1 MRSFGVMS
9 TQTRT
14 PEAVTTY
21 ATASNPSRVA
31 RVVWP
36 LIAVAVAVGLAAVRL
51 RANVRFYFVD
61 DTQTGAFGQWW
72 ELGDRLLQGT
82 IPMLNPSAW
91 QGGNYFAEG
100 QWGLL
105 NPVTWIIALTARAAP
120 DAVVHVTAVKVV
132 FLGLL
137 ALGTYLLARSFGA
150 APAWSAL
157 SGVLVTQVGFTVFMD
172 ATSWVTGLLCAA
184 VFPWA
189 WWGLRQAVDDGRLP
203 VWFLAS
209 SYVLITFGYV
219 FGVMVLVIL
228 LVETLVRALVAR
240 DRGRI
245 IRALAASAWSALL
258 TIVIYLPGVLT
269 ASVTERAGGGVLN
282 TGFLSADLSDLAAS
296 STTVATATINAWGDG
311 PIHAPLAFVA
321 WVVPLFAFVLP
332 MPRDAVRRCIPLFVV
347 GAIMLLVV
355 LGPSH
360 VGPLRWPVRFMP
372 YLALVV
378 VVLFAVAATRA
389 FPARFTLRRA
399 GLALVVLA
407 IMAYLTASNT
417 PGTWR
422 SIALVTAIQ
431 AAAIVFL
438 WFAANARWTRSDAR
452 RTVVAVASALA
463 VTAVLIVPQMRLFP
477 AAPLPQFGVPGDVER
492 LRAAQADAPGDG
504 IVVGDVYYG
513 GEFAESYDERL
524 LGNLWYLSEASF
536 SSVYTVLPFSTLV
549 ADLCMDLRGMTCAE
563 AFTTLLS
570 EDPDTGMPVAD
581 LMAISTI
588 VQMKSTYPDD
598 PVLPDGWAVTDEGDY
613 TRTITRTDPIPGA
626 GGVAWTGSGT
636 AVTVRAYEERELT
649 FTVDAVGDDGRVVLS
664 RLPWPGYRV
673 EGAAQVDPV
682 RGWLLTVDVSD
693 AAPGDT
699 VTVRFSPPGATVEI
713 TAFVAAMAVGV
724 GWCVAWFV
732 LRRRQS
738 RRSRGAVSG
747 AGESTATTSTA
758 GPVSATANE

>member
-1 MRSFGVMS
+1 MTTETSAPVAQTTPS
-9 TQTRT
+9 TVTRT
-14 PEAVTTY
+14 
-21 ATASNPSRVA
+21 A
-31 RVVWP
+31 RLMWP
-36 LIAVAVAVGLAAVRL
+36 IVAVVVALVLGAARLAGSA
-51 RANVRFYFVD
+51 RFYFAD

-82 IPMLNPSAW
+82 IPVLNPSAW

-105 NPVTWIIALTARAAP
+105 NPVTWIIALTARGAS
-120 DAVVHVTAVKVV
+120 DAVVHVAVVKLV

-137 ALGTYLLARSFGA
+137 ALGTYLLARSFAA

-172 ATSWVTGLLCAA
+172 APSWVTGLFCAA
-184 VFPWA
+184 VFPWV

-203 VWFLAS
+203 LWFLLG

-219 FGVMVLVIL
+219 FGVMVLVLL
-228 LVETLVRALVAR
+228 LVETLVRAIVAR

-245 IRALAASAWSALL
+245 IRALLASAWSALL

-269 ASVTERAGGGVLN
+269 ASVTERAGGGIAN
-282 TGFLSADLSDLAAS
+282 TGFLSADLTDLAAS
-296 STTVATATINAWGDG
+296 STTVATATINAWGDV
-311 PIHAPLAFVA
+311 PIHAPLAFIA
-321 WVVPLFAFVLP
+321 WIVPLFAFVLP
-332 MPRDAVRRCIPLFVV
+332 MPRDAVRRCIPLFVI

-422 SIALVTAIQ
+422 SIAVVTAIQ
-431 AAAIVFL
+431 AAAVVFL
-438 WFAANARWTRSDAR
+438 FLAAKARWTRHDAR
-452 RTVVAVASALA
+452 RTTVAVAGALV
-463 VTAVLIVPQMRLFP
+463 VTAVLLVPQMRLFP
-477 AAPLPQFGVPGDVER
+477 ATPLPQFGVPGDVDR
-492 LRAAQADAPGDG
+492 LRATQADAPGDG

-513 GEFAESYDERL
+513 GEFAASYDERL

-536 SSVYTVLPFSTLV
+536 SSVYTVLPFSALV
-549 ADLCMDLRGMTCAE
+549 ADLCMDLRGMTCAG
-563 AFTTLLS
+563 AFDTLL
-570 EDPDTGMPVAD
+570 EDDAETGMPIAD

-588 VQMKSTYPDD
+588 VQMKSTYPDA
-598 PVLPDGWAVTDEGDY
+598 PVLPDGWSIAAEGEY
-613 TRTITRTDPIPGA
+613 TRTVTRDQPVAGA
-626 GGVAWTGSGT
+626 GGVVWTGTGT
-636 AVTVRAYEERELT
+636 EVSVQAQDERGITLV
-649 FTVDAVGDDGRVVLS
+649 VDAVGDDGRVVLS
-664 RLPWPGYRV
+664 RLPWPGYSV
-673 EGAAQVDPV
+673 SGGTQADPL
-682 RGWLLTVDVSD
+682 RGWLLAVDVSD
-693 AAPGDT
+693 AAPGDV
-699 VTVRFSPPGATVEI
+699 VTVSFSPPGAAAETG
-713 TAFVAAMAVGV
+713 AFVLAMVLLGV
-724 GWCVAWFV
+724 WCVGYGV
-732 LRRRQS
+732 MRRRQS
-738 RRSRGAVSG
+738 RRSNGSG
-747 AGESTATTSTA
+747 ASTSTDA
-758 GPVSATANE
+758 IDVPVSATANE